1 MHLVANLNKN
11 PETAK
16 DFGTFFQKKFVKSV
30 FSFIQQWC
38 AP

>member
-1 MHLVANLNKN
+1 MAANLNKN

-16 DFGTFFQKKFVKSV
+16 DFGTFFQKKYVFSI
-30 FSFIQQWC
+30 FSFIQQGC